1 MENNAHIFADKIQ
14 KKSNPKSMIFTTG
27 KIHFLHSHNQ
37 VTWEH
42 GKFRHPSHDGSQTTG
57 TSGNFHEWT
66 TRIDIYR
73 GKPLVSC
80 CTFTITF
87 FFHHIHVQIMI
98 PGLI

>member
-1 MENNAHIFADKIQ
+1 
-14 KKSNPKSMIFTTG
+14 MIFTTG

-66 TRIDIYR
+66 TRIDIYIYIYR
-73 GKPLVSC
+73 
-80 CTFTITF
+80 
-87 FFHHIHVQIMI
+87 
-98 PGLI
+98 